1 MPAADADPA
10 ADAQQQFE
18 RRYGV
23 NGPARRQAREL
34 WKLLRELR
42 EQGQEA
48 VAPAECARRLLAL
61 WGWVLGG
68 RGGTDLYGADGADDP
83 RTARLRFLLSVLE
96 REEALAAPV
105 RARLSEVLAHTSVVR
120 LLCSSG
126 LPSETGFFGELRSRV
141 AMSLLPDPPDDRDVS
156 RLLARAFRKP
166 ADVAWLKELSDA
178 DACRLADALFVPEAR
193 EALSRQRRR
202 ALAVVSTRVASL
214 GVAEDV
220 VVRAG
225 DDPQGPFLRLGA
237 VYTESPAGRGTVGE
251 RVEVVADCRARC
263 RRVFAHLDS
272 HGVSTDL
279 VYRLEC
285 IQHGLDR
292 LVALEEAPPVRL
304 LAAVLV
310 DAQKQRSVTSLFK
323 STSRQLARKIAERSG
338 DHGDHYITRTRR
350 DWVKMLSSAGGGGVL
365 TTGTTFLKF
374 LVGWMTLPLFF
385 EGTFNS
391 LNYALSFLVM
401 QMLGFTL
408 ATKQPSMTA
417 AAIAAALG
425 RGKAGPERHEAVVDL
440 VARVS
445 RSQLAA
451 VLGNIGLVIPTC
463 IAADLLY
470 RHFAGRSF
478 FDAFA
483 GTYVAGT
490 LHPLKSGTIPY
501 AALTGVLLWMSSMAA
516 GWLDNWVAYRQLPE
530 AVAHSPRFRAFL
542 GERGAGALGRVIGR
556 WASPFMGCVSLG
568 MFLGFV
574 PLLGEFFGLPLDV
587 RHVTLSTGALTLA
600 FQGMGWEGFVAHGGL
615 AAMAGIGVIGLLN
628 FGVSFACALVVA
640 VRSREVPWRED
651 VRLGGALLKG
661 FLTRPG
667 RFFFPPAS
675 PGPVVGEVALA
686 GESMA
691 VPAEEPGER
700 GPR

>member
-1 MPAADADPA
+1 MPADATDA
-10 ADAQQQFE
+10 AQLFE
-18 RRYGV
+18 RRYGI
-23 NGPARRQAREL
+23 NGPARRLSREL
-34 WKLLRELR
+34 WGLLERASAE
-42 EQGQEA
+42 
-48 VAPAECARRLLAL
+48 APAPESARRLVSL
-61 WGWVLGG
+61 WTWVLDG
-68 RGGTDLYGADGADDP
+68 RNERELYGAEGTDDA
-83 RTARLRFLLSVLE
+83 RTARLRMLLSVLE
-96 REEALAAPV
+96 REAALAQPV
-105 RARLSEVLAHTSVVR
+105 RARVSEVLQRAQVVR

-126 LPSETGFFGELRSRV
+126 LPSETGFFGELRTRV
-141 AMSLLPDPPDDRDVS
+141 AMTLLPEPPDDTDLS
-156 RLLARAFRKP
+156 RPLAQAFRRP
-166 ADVAWLKELSDA
+166 ADVEWLRTLSDE
-178 DACRLADALFVPEAR
+178 DGRRLADALFEAPAR

-225 DDPQGPFLRLGA
+225 EDPQGPFLRLGA
-237 VYTESPAGRGTVGE
+237 VYAEAPASAKGTCGE

-292 LVALEEAPPVRL
+292 LEALEGAAPQKL
-304 LAAVLV
+304 LSAVLV
-310 DAQKQRSVTSLFK
+310 DAQRQRSITGLLRT
-323 STSRQLARKIAERSG
+323 TSRQLARKIVERSG
-338 DHGDHYITRTRR
+338 DTGDHYITRSRR
-350 DWVKMLSSAGGGGVL
+350 EWLKMLSSAGGGGVL
-365 TTGTTFLKF
+365 TTGTTFLKYF
-374 LVGWMTLPLFF
+374 VGWMTLPLFF
-385 EGTFNS
+385 EGVFHS
-391 LNYALSFLVM
+391 ANYALSFLVM

-417 AAIAAALG
+417 AAIAAALK
-425 RGKAGPERHEAVVDL
+425 RGKAGPERHEEVVDL

-451 VLGNIGLVIPTC
+451 VLGNIGLVIPSC
-463 IAADLLY
+463 LLADVLFRY
-470 RHFAGRSF
+470 ATGRSF
-478 FDAFA
+478 LDAFA
-483 GTYVAGT
+483 GTYVAGS
-490 LHPLKSGTIPY
+490 LHPLKSGTVPY

-530 AVAHSPRFRAFL
+530 AVAQSPRIRAFM
-542 GERGAGALGRVIGR
+542 GERLAGAVGRIIGR

-568 MFLGFV
+568 LFLGFV

-600 FQGMGWEGFVAHGGL
+600 FRGMGWEGFLAAGGL
-615 AAMAGIGVIGLLN
+615 GALAGIGVIGLLN

-640 VRSREVPWRED
+640 VRAREVPWRED

-661 FLTRPG
+661 FLRTPG
-667 RFFFPPAS
+667 RFFFPPQGE
-675 PGPVVGEVALA
+675 PGHGHEGVAVA
-686 GESMA
+686 AA
-691 VPAEEPGER
+691 VPVQPDTGD
-700 GPR
+700 PRP